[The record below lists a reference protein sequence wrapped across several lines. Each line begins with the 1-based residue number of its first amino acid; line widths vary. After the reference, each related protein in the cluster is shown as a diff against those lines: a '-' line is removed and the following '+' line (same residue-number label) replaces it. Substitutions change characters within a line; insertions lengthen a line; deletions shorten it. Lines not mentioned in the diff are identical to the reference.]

1 MKRIGIYIAIFLALV
16 LTVVLIS
23 SYSNSKKQII
33 ENEELDINIELGTET
48 VDCVE
53 TQAFRCFRSSATG
66 TTFVYPRELGELNV
80 KTRFQYLAYD
90 PSKVLGTVYECL
102 YEDIQSSNK
111 DLTIY
116 IIAGTISN
124 EDCER
129 TFESTKIRDLTFTKG
144 NNVYKG
150 YIESIVTKAI
160 PDTILFSARGSVP
173 IPEGYV
179 FGEIRVFSSSF
190 ETLSTILNSLDMDL
204 SRRQIDYFMAIDTVE
219 LYGKGNKEEIER
231 SYVEKK
237 LLLDGDLI
245 VD

>member
-1 MKRIGIYIAIFLALV
+1 MKKVAIFISIFLALV

-23 SYSNSKKQII
+23 SYSNSRKQTIQ
-33 ENEELDINIELGTET
+33 EEDLDINIELGNEK
-48 VDCVE
+48 VDCIE
-53 TQAFRCFRSSATG
+53 TQALRCFKSSATG

-102 YEDIQSSNK
+102 YEDIQSQNK

-116 IIAGTISN
+116 ITAGTISN
-124 EDCER
+124 SDCER
-129 TFESTKIRDLTFTKG
+129 TFESTKIKDLTFTKG
-144 NNVYKG
+144 NDVYKG

-179 FGEIRVFSSSF
+179 FGEIKVFSGSF
-190 ETLSTILNSLDMDL
+190 EALSTILNSLDMDL

-219 LYGKGNKEEIER
+219 LYGEGNIEEIER

-237 LLLDGDLI
+237 LLLDGDLLE
-245 VD
+245 D